1 MTVLNKCDPA
11 KFPILFGRRWP
22 ARRLDLA
29 IASVDPA
36 AVCAEYAGLQEC
48 APRRSAAGK
57 LFFVGHT
64 GLVPAAGMSNR
75 KEEHLAIAL
84 INLKRRWPRPGGGW
98 SSLLDYQVPLKAR
111 QADAR
116 IGKIDL
122 LGVTD
127 QGRLVIIELKVDG
140 PGGGRSDSPIAALM
154 EGLRYAAVV
163 QAELTAIASEAERC
177 FGTKIAMSPPIVQLL
192 APRAWWCAWLN
203 LKPAGDWA
211 PALHALATEVQTCTG
226 VTIECM
232 ACDDGNVTYGFD
244 GRTPQVDRV
253 PSLYPVRLNDTPVIG
268 APL

>member
-1 MTVLNKCDPA
+1 MTVFNTFDPA

-22 ARRLDLA
+22 ARRLRAA
-29 IASVDPA
+29 IAAVDPV
-36 AVCAEYAGLQEC
+36 AVCAEYVGLQQC

-84 INLKRRWPRPGGGW
+84 FNLGRRWRWPGGGW
-98 SSLLDYQVPLKAR
+98 FRLLDYQVPLKAQ

-116 IGKIDL
+116 VGKIDL

-140 PGGGRSDSPIAALM
+140 AGGGRSDSPVAALM
-154 EGLRYAAVV
+154 EGLRYAAIV

-177 FGTKIAMSPPIVQLL
+177 FGTKIAIIPPIVQLL

-203 LKPAGDWA
+203 LKPAGGWA
-211 PALHALATEVQTCTG
+211 PALHALATEVETCTG
-226 VTIECM
+226 VTIEWM
-232 ACDDGNVTYGFD
+232 ARDDGDVTYGFD
-244 GRTPQVDRV
+244 GRTPRPDRV
-253 PSLYPVRLNDTPVIG
+253 PSLYRVRLNNNPAIG
-268 APL
+268 DPL